1 MFFRNLIFLIHVKLI
16 HSLTHNGALDPAGGI
31 SEKYTGNMEV
41 VVADPDINMF
51 IEKPMTWAEHI
62 GGHLFVDGFTKL

>member
-1 MFFRNLIFLIHVKLI
+1 MCFRNLIFLIHVKLI
-16 HSLTHNGALDPAGGI
+16 HSLTHNGALDLAGGM
-31 SEKYTGNMEV
+31 SEEYTCNMEV
-41 VVADPDINMF
+41 VNADPDINMF